1 VFDYTDFSELRK
13 VPVMDTILGYDL
25 RLLKQDTTE
34 IIVDNEDTGFSFV
47 QEDDQPFLKRLVH
60 KKDKEQNKYSAIRFW
75 RPPSRW
81 LTSLRTEFYG
91 KYIHSGVYTKGGIG
105 NQKVIWQTHLPYKA
119 RYDVYCYIAK
129 IDMSR
134 GPKTKG
140 KTADYNFLV
149 SHDDGVQKV
158 TLNYDELE
166 QGWNLLGS
174 YFISGDTGKVEMT
187 NKSSSD
193 IIYADAVKWVRSSP

>member
-1 VFDYTDFSELRK
+1 
-13 VPVMDTILGYDL
+13 
-25 RLLKQDTTE
+25 
-34 IIVDNEDTGFSFV
+34 
-47 QEDDQPFLKRLVH
+47 
-60 KKDKEQNKYSAIRFW
+60 
-75 RPPSRW
+75 
-81 LTSLRTEFYG
+81 
-91 KYIHSGVYTKGGIG
+91 
-105 NQKVIWQTHLPYKA
+105 
-119 RYDVYCYIAK
+119 
-129 IDMSR
+129 MSR